1 MTGSQQERGP
11 SVNVLDTI
19 DTTVTFEWGET
30 RTIGTLVQLG
40 GRRALVTS
48 LRAPEVGTAVFL
60 RVEGD
65 TPQDGLA
72 LDGVCTAISDSEWGE
87 QQVEVTIQRVGTT
100 VSAVVLR
107 AFIEKHGIDKGGT
120 VSIGRNR
127 DNPDLKR
134 YVYALPEPGTVVPA
148 REPEATRMMQAVPAA
163 EVEEKADDARSFPL
177 DAPELPQDTDLEHDP
192 SEAILVNTVQA
203 GVAYA
208 DPVLQVPA
216 GGTGKPVESSG
227 SLVQRLFGKKVTM
240 PEKPVA
246 APPPEQEAPSI
257 APAVPTPL
265 PRPGTPVPRDKPIT
279 GTMQAVQQLFAV
291 DLAVRADRPIQF
303 EAGKKKRAGVLVR
316 LAESKMRIRSTYQ
329 PQLYERIVV
338 ALPPAEGRK
347 DSAQVQCEV
356 VRVRTPDSEGSEAA
370 FDARVTG
377 GNSAQTM
384 ARVRSYIAELEP
396 TQGRAAG

>member
-1 MTGSQQERGP
+1 MQEWSAR
-11 SVNVLDTI
+11 VNVLDTI
-19 DTTVTFEWGET
+19 DTTVTFEWGDT

-40 GRRALVTS
+40 GRLATVTS
-48 LRAPEVGTAVFL
+48 LRAPDVGAAVFL

-65 TPQDGLA
+65 SPQDGLA

-107 AFIEKHGIDKGGT
+107 AFIEKHGIDRGGT

-134 YVYALPEPGTVVPA
+134 YVYALPEPGAVVQESRDPD
-148 REPEATRMMQAVPAA
+148 ATRMLQAVVAP
-163 EVEEKADDARSFPL
+163 EEKLASDARPFPL
-177 DAPELPQDTDLEHDP
+177 EAPVPIAEPVLEIDADEV
-192 SEAILVNTVQA
+192 ILVNTVEA
-203 GVAYA
+203 GVAFA
-208 DPVLQVPA
+208 DPVMVASAATGERPA
-216 GGTGKPVESSG
+216 EAGG

-240 PEKPVA
+240 PDRPVE
-246 APPPEQEAPSI
+246 APPPEPEAHPER
-257 APAVPTPL
+257 PAVTPARVGSPL
-265 PRPGTPVPRDKPIT
+265 SRVPDKPIT
-279 GTMQAVQQLFAV
+279 GSMQAVQQLFAV

-303 EAGKKKRAGVLVR
+303 EATKKKRAGVLLR
-316 LAESKMRIRSTYQ
+316 LAESKLRIRSGYQ

-347 DSAQVQCEV
+347 DSAMVQCEV
-356 VRVRTPDSEGSEAA
+356 VRVRAPDSEGGESA

-377 GNSAQTM
+377 GNSAQIMTRLR
-384 ARVRSYIAELEP
+384 AFIAELEP
-396 TQGRAAG
+396 PQGRAAG